1 MPAKRKSLLDFL
13 VCVLDLVVNVALIM
27 RMPEVLANATE
38 AIIAKWLIQEGGS
51 FTLGQAIAEVETEKA
66 IVEVPAES
74 NGILGKYLALDGASV
89 QVGEPIAIL
98 LADGEGQAEIDRL
111 MAEVGVDS
119 PVAIPVATPVQTA
132 EVTTVATPVQ
142 AVEITPVF
150 TNAEHGDR
158 LFISPLSR
166 RLAKENGLTA
176 ESIQGTGP
184 GGRIVRRD
192 VEVAIASKG
201 STVVEITPVAIP
213 VGGYKDIPHSGM
225 RKAIARRLTESK
237 TTVPHFYL
245 NAPVVADDML
255 NFRAKY
261 NEWAPKKI
269 SVTDLILKTVAAS
282 FIDVPQANV
291 IWTDSALRQ
300 FSDVDVSI
308 AVATDNGLIT
318 PVVRGINH
326 LNLAQLNLTTSD
338 LIDRARIGRLKQNE
352 IEGGSFSV
360 TNLGMYGTDEFSA
373 ILNPP
378 QSAILAVGA
387 AKQKPVVIDGEIKIR
402 SIINFTVSV
411 DHRAIDGAV
420 AAQWLAAFVK
430 RFENPYWMAI

>member
-1 MPAKRKSLLDFL
+1 
-13 VCVLDLVVNVALIM
+13 
-27 RMPEVLANATE
+27 MPEVLANATE
-38 AIIAKWLIQEGGS
+38 AVISKWLIKEGDS

-66 IVEVPAES
+66 LVEVPAETA
-74 NGILGKYLALDGASV
+74 GILGKYLAQDGAFV
-89 QVGEPIAIL
+89 QVGAPIAIL
-98 LADGEGQAEIDRL
+98 LAAGEGQTEIDAL
-111 MAEVGVDS
+111 MAEAGVAVAAALVTPTVVETPA
-119 PVAIPVATPVQTA
+119 PVAAPIAV
-132 EVTTVATPVQ
+132 VTSPSKNTD
-142 AVEITPVF
+142 
-150 TNAEHGDR
+150 HGDR

-166 RLAKENGLTA
+166 RLAKENGLDA
-176 ESIQGTGP
+176 HSIQGTGP
-184 GGRIVRRD
+184 DGRIVRRD
-192 VEVAIASKG
+192 VEAAIAGGKTTVAKVVSVVIPAG
-201 STVVEITPVAIP
+201 SFT
-213 VGGYKDIPHSGM
+213 DIPHSGM

-245 NAPVVADDML
+245 SAPVLADDML
-255 NFRAKY
+255 NFRTKY
-261 NEWAPKKI
+261 NEWAPKKV
-269 SVTDLILKTVAAS
+269 SVTDLILKTVATS
-282 FIDVPQANV
+282 FADVPQANV
-291 IWTDSALRQ
+291 IWADTALRQ
-300 FSDVDVSI
+300 FSDVDISI

-326 LNLAQLNLTTSD
+326 MSLAQLNISTSD
-338 LIDRARIGRLKQNE
+338 LIDRARNGRLKQNE

-402 SIINFTVSV
+402 SVINFTVSV

-430 RFENPYWMAI
+430 RFENPFWLAI

>member
-1 MPAKRKSLLDFL
+1 
-13 VCVLDLVVNVALIM
+13 
-27 RMPEVLANATE
+27 MPEVLANATE
-38 AIIAKWLIQEGGS
+38 AIISKWLIKEGDS

-66 IVEVPAES
+66 LVEVPAETA
-74 NGILGKYLALDGASV
+74 GILGKYLAQDGAFV
-89 QVGEPIAIL
+89 QVGAPIAIL
-98 LADGEGQAEIDRL
+98 LAAGEGQNEIDAL
-111 MAEVGVDS
+111 MAEAGVAVAAAPVVETPA
-119 PVAIPVATPVQTA
+119 PVAAPVEVATPVSKNTD
-132 EVTTVATPVQ
+132 
-142 AVEITPVF
+142 
-150 TNAEHGDR
+150 HGDR

-166 RLAKENGLTA
+166 RLAKENGLDA
-176 ESIQGTGP
+176 HSIQGTGP
-184 GGRIVRRD
+184 DGRIVRRD
-192 VEVAIASKG
+192 VEAAIAGGKTTVAKAVPVVIPAG
-201 STVVEITPVAIP
+201 SFT
-213 VGGYKDIPHSGM
+213 DIPHSGM

-245 NAPVVADDML
+245 SAPVLADDML

-261 NEWAPKKI
+261 NEWAPKKV

-282 FIDVPQANV
+282 FADVPQANV
-291 IWTDSALRQ
+291 IWTDTALRQ

-326 LNLAQLNLTTSD
+326 MSLAQLNISTGD
-338 LIDRARIGRLKQNE
+338 LIDRARNGRLKQNE

-402 SIINFTVSV
+402 SVINFTVSV

-430 RFENPYWMAI
+430 RFENPFWLAI

>member
-1 MPAKRKSLLDFL
+1 
-13 VCVLDLVVNVALIM
+13 
-27 RMPEVLANATE
+27 MPEVLANATE
-38 AIIAKWLIQEGGS
+38 AVIAKWLIKEGES
-51 FTLGQAIAEVETEKA
+51 FTLGQAMAEVETEKA
-66 IVEVPAES
+66 LVEVPAETA
-74 NGILGKYLALDGASV
+74 GILGKYLAQNGAFV
-89 QVGEPIAIL
+89 QVGAPIAIL
-98 LADGEGQAEIDRL
+98 LAAGEGQTEIDAL
-111 MAEVGVDS
+111 MAEAGVVVAPG
-119 PVAIPVATPVQTA
+119 PVAATVVETSAPVAAPVEVATPVSKNTD
-132 EVTTVATPVQ
+132 
-142 AVEITPVF
+142 
-150 TNAEHGDR
+150 HGDR

-166 RLAKENGLTA
+166 RLAKENGLDA
-176 ESIQGTGP
+176 HSIQGTGP
-184 GGRIVRRD
+184 DGRIVRRD
-192 VEVAIASKG
+192 VEAAIAGGKTTVAKAVPVVIPAG
-201 STVVEITPVAIP
+201 SFT
-213 VGGYKDIPHSGM
+213 DIPHSGM

-245 NAPVVADDML
+245 SAPVLADDML

-261 NEWAPKKI
+261 NEWAPKKV

-282 FIDVPQANV
+282 FADVPQANV
-291 IWTDSALRQ
+291 IWTDTALRQ
-300 FSDVDVSI
+300 FSDVDISI

-326 LNLAQLNLTTSD
+326 MSLAQLNISTGD
-338 LIDRARIGRLKQNE
+338 LIDRARNGRLKQNE

-402 SIINFTVSV
+402 SVINFTVSV

-430 RFENPYWMAI
+430 RFENPFWLAI

>member
-1 MPAKRKSLLDFL
+1 MAS
-13 VCVLDLVVNVALIM
+13 IM

-38 AIIAKWLIQEGGS
+38 AIISKWLIKEGDS

-66 IVEVPAES
+66 LVEVPAETA
-74 NGILGKYLALDGASV
+74 GILGKYLAQDGAFV
-89 QVGEPIAIL
+89 QVGAPIAIL
-98 LADGEGQAEIDRL
+98 LAAGEGQNEIDAL
-111 MAEVGVDS
+111 MAEAGVAVAAAPVVETPA
-119 PVAIPVATPVQTA
+119 PVAAPVEVATPVSKNTD
-132 EVTTVATPVQ
+132 
-142 AVEITPVF
+142 
-150 TNAEHGDR
+150 HGDR

-166 RLAKENGLTA
+166 RLAKENGLDA
-176 ESIQGTGP
+176 HSIQGTGP
-184 GGRIVRRD
+184 DGRIVRRD
-192 VEVAIASKG
+192 VEAAIAGGKTTVAKAVPVVIPAG
-201 STVVEITPVAIP
+201 SFT
-213 VGGYKDIPHSGM
+213 DIPHSGM

-245 NAPVVADDML
+245 SAPVLADDML

-261 NEWAPKKI
+261 NEWAPKKV

-282 FIDVPQANV
+282 FADVPQANV
-291 IWTDSALRQ
+291 IWTDTALRQ

-326 LNLAQLNLTTSD
+326 MSLAQLNISTGD
-338 LIDRARIGRLKQNE
+338 LIDRARNGRLKQNE

-402 SIINFTVSV
+402 SVINFTVSV

-430 RFENPYWMAI
+430 RFENPFWLAI

>member
-1 MPAKRKSLLDFL
+1 M
-13 VCVLDLVVNVALIM
+13 DLAVINKMASIM

-38 AIIAKWLIQEGGS
+38 AVISKWLIKEGDS

-66 IVEVPAES
+66 LVEVPAETA
-74 NGILGKYLALDGASV
+74 GILGKYLAQDGAFV
-89 QVGEPIAIL
+89 QVGAPIAIL
-98 LADGEGQAEIDRL
+98 LAAGEGQTEIDAL
-111 MAEVGVDS
+111 MAEAGVVVAAAPAAATVIETPA
-119 PVAIPVATPVQTA
+119 PVAAPIAV
-132 EVTTVATPVQ
+132 VTSPSQNTD
-142 AVEITPVF
+142 
-150 TNAEHGDR
+150 HGDR

-166 RLAKENGLTA
+166 RLAKENGLDA
-176 ESIQGTGP
+176 HLIQGTGP
-184 GGRIVRRD
+184 DGRIVRWD
-192 VEVAIASKG
+192 VEAAIAGGKTAAAKAVPVVIPAG
-201 STVVEITPVAIP
+201 SLT
-213 VGGYKDIPHSGM
+213 DIPHSGM

-245 NAPVVADDML
+245 SAPVLADDML

-261 NEWAPKKI
+261 NEWAPKKV

-282 FIDVPQANV
+282 FADVPQANV
-291 IWTDSALRQ
+291 IWTDTALRQ
-300 FSDVDVSI
+300 FSDVDISI

-326 LNLAQLNLTTSD
+326 MSLAQLNISTSD
-338 LIDRARIGRLKQNE
+338 LIDRARNGRLKQNE

-430 RFENPYWMAI
+430 RFENPFWLAI

>member
-1 MPAKRKSLLDFL
+1 
-13 VCVLDLVVNVALIM
+13 
-27 RMPEVLANATE
+27 MPEVLANATE
-38 AIIAKWLIQEGGS
+38 AIIAKWLIQEGES
-51 FTLGQAIAEVETEKA
+51 FTVGQAIAEVETEKA
-66 IVEVPAES
+66 LVEVPAETE
-74 NGILGKYLALDGASV
+74 GILGKYLVNNGAFV
-89 QVGEPIAIL
+89 QVGAPIAIL
-98 LADGEGQAEIDRL
+98 LAAGEGQLEIDKL
-111 MAEVGVDS
+111 IAEAGVDVAS
-119 PVAIPVATPVQTA
+119 PVAAAPVVNTPV
-132 EVTTVATPVQ
+132 VTQAPVIIQ
-142 AVEITPVF
+142 EAPVLKHK
-150 TNAEHGDR
+150 EHGDR

-166 RLAKENGLTA
+166 RLAKENDLDA

-192 VEVAIASKG
+192 VEAAIGDSSKAV
-201 STVVEITPVAIP
+201 TNLTPVAIP
-213 VGGYKDIPHSGM
+213 AGSFTDIPHSGM

-245 NAPVVADDML
+245 SAPVLADDML
-255 NFRAKY
+255 NFRTKY

-282 FIDVPQANV
+282 FADVPQANV

-308 AVATDNGLIT
+308 AVATNNGLIT
-318 PVVRGINH
+318 PVVKGINH
-326 LNLAQLNLTTSD
+326 LSLAQLNISTSD
-338 LIDRARIGRLKQNE
+338 LIDRARIGRLKQSE

-411 DHRAIDGAV
+411 DHRAIDGAI

-430 RFENPYWMAI
+430 RFENPFWLAI

>member
-1 MPAKRKSLLDFL
+1 
-13 VCVLDLVVNVALIM
+13 
-27 RMPEVLANATE
+27 MPEVLANATE
-38 AIIAKWLIQEGGS
+38 AIISKWLIKEGDS

-66 IVEVPAES
+66 LVEVPAETA
-74 NGILGKYLALDGASV
+74 GILGKYLALDGAFV
-89 QVGEPIAIL
+89 QVGAPIAIL
-98 LADGEGQAEIDRL
+98 LAAGEGQTEIDAL
-111 MAEVGVDS
+111 MVEAGVVVAPG
-119 PVAIPVATPVQTA
+119 PVAATVVETSAPVAAPVEVATPVSKNTD
-132 EVTTVATPVQ
+132 
-142 AVEITPVF
+142 
-150 TNAEHGDR
+150 HGDR

-166 RLAKENGLTA
+166 RLAKENGLDA
-176 ESIQGTGP
+176 HSIQGTGP
-184 GGRIVRRD
+184 DGRIVRRD
-192 VEVAIASKG
+192 VEAAIAGGKTTVAKTVPVVIPAG
-201 STVVEITPVAIP
+201 SFT
-213 VGGYKDIPHSGM
+213 DIPHSGM

-245 NAPVVADDML
+245 SAPVLADDML

-261 NEWAPKKI
+261 NEWAPKKV

-282 FIDVPQANV
+282 FADVPQANV
-291 IWTDSALRQ
+291 IWTDTALRQ

-326 LNLAQLNLTTSD
+326 MSLAQLNISTGD
-338 LIDRARIGRLKQNE
+338 LIDRARNGRLKQNE

-402 SIINFTVSV
+402 SVINFTVSV

-430 RFENPYWMAI
+430 RFENPFWLAI

>member
-1 MPAKRKSLLDFL
+1 
-13 VCVLDLVVNVALIM
+13 
-27 RMPEVLANATE
+27 MPEVLANATE
-38 AIIAKWLIQEGGS
+38 AVIAKWLIKEGES
-51 FTLGQAIAEVETEKA
+51 FTLGQAMAEVETEKA
-66 IVEVPAES
+66 LVEVPAETA
-74 NGILGKYLALDGASV
+74 GILGKYLAQNGAFV
-89 QVGEPIAIL
+89 QVGAPIAIL
-98 LADGEGQAEIDRL
+98 LAAGEGQTEIDAL
-111 MAEVGVDS
+111 MAEAGVTVAAAPVTTPVVETS
-119 PVAIPVATPVQTA
+119 APVAAPVA
-132 EVTTVATPVQ
+132 VATL
-142 AVEITPVF
+142 ASKNTD
-150 TNAEHGDR
+150 HGDR

-166 RLAKENGLTA
+166 RLAKENGLDA
-176 ESIQGTGP
+176 HSIQGTGP
-184 GGRIVRRD
+184 DGRIVRRD
-192 VEVAIASKG
+192 VEAAIAGGKTAVAKAVPVVIPAG
-201 STVVEITPVAIP
+201 SFT
-213 VGGYKDIPHSGM
+213 DIPHSGM

-245 NAPVVADDML
+245 SAPVLADDML

-261 NEWAPKKI
+261 NEWAPKKV

-282 FIDVPQANV
+282 FADVPQANV
-291 IWTDSALRQ
+291 IWTDTALRQ

-326 LNLAQLNLTTSD
+326 MSLAQLNISTGD
-338 LIDRARIGRLKQNE
+338 LIDRARNGRLKQNE

-402 SIINFTVSV
+402 SVINFTVSV

-430 RFENPYWMAI
+430 RFENPFWLAI

>member
-98 LADGEGQAEIDRL
+98 LAAGEGQAEIDKL

-119 PVAIPVATPVQTA
+119 PVATPVQVVEATPVATPVQVV
-132 EVTTVATPVQ
+132 EVTPVL
-142 AVEITPVF
+142 I
-150 TNAEHGDR
+150 NAEHGDR

-201 STVVEITPVAIP
+201 SAVVKVTSAVIP
-213 VGGYKDIPHSGM
+213 VGGYNDIPHSGM

>member
-1 MPAKRKSLLDFL
+1 
-13 VCVLDLVVNVALIM
+13 
-27 RMPEVLANATE
+27 MPEVLANATE
-38 AIIAKWLIQEGGS
+38 AVIAKWLIKEGES
-51 FTLGQAIAEVETEKA
+51 FTLGQAMAEVETEKA
-66 IVEVPAES
+66 LVEVPAETA
-74 NGILGKYLALDGASV
+74 GILGKYLAQNGAFV
-89 QVGEPIAIL
+89 QVGAPIAIL
-98 LADGEGQAEIDRL
+98 LAAGEGQTEIDAL
-111 MAEVGVDS
+111 MAEAGVTVAAA
-119 PVAIPVATPVQTA
+119 PVAAPVVEASAPVAAPVVVATPASKNTD
-132 EVTTVATPVQ
+132 
-142 AVEITPVF
+142 
-150 TNAEHGDR
+150 HGDR

-166 RLAKENGLTA
+166 RLAKENGLDA
-176 ESIQGTGP
+176 HSIQGTGP
-184 GGRIVRRD
+184 DGRIVRRD
-192 VEVAIASKG
+192 VEAAIAGGKT
-201 STVVEITPVAIP
+201 TVVKAVPVVIP
-213 VGGYKDIPHSGM
+213 AGSFTDIPHSGM

-245 NAPVVADDML
+245 SAPVLADDML

-261 NEWAPKKI
+261 NEWAPKKV

-282 FIDVPQANV
+282 FADVPQANV
-291 IWTDSALRQ
+291 IWTDTALRQ
-300 FSDVDVSI
+300 FSDVDVAI

-326 LNLAQLNLTTSD
+326 MSLAQLNISTGD
-338 LIDRARIGRLKQNE
+338 LIDRARNGRLKQNE

-402 SIINFTVSV
+402 SVINFTVSV

-430 RFENPYWMAI
+430 RFENPFWLAI

>member
-1 MPAKRKSLLDFL
+1 
-13 VCVLDLVVNVALIM
+13 
-27 RMPEVLANATE
+27 MPEVLANATE
-38 AIIAKWLIQEGGS
+38 AILAQWLIKEGDS
-51 FTLGQAIAEVETEKA
+51 FIVGQAIAEVETEKA
-66 IVEVPAES
+66 LVEVPAETA
-74 NGILGKYLALDGASV
+74 GVLGKYLALQGAFV
-89 QVGEPIAIL
+89 QVGAPIAIL
-98 LADGEGQAEIDRL
+98 LAAGEGQAEIDKL
-111 MAEVGVDS
+111 LAESGADIATA
-119 PVAIPVATPVQTA
+119 PVAATSAPATPA
-132 EVTTVATPVQ
+132 PATPAP
-142 AVEITPVF
+142 AVAATSSTHIT
-150 TNAEHGDR
+150 EHGDR
-158 LFISPLSR
+158 LFISPISR
-166 RLAKENGLTA
+166 RLAKEKGLDVA
-176 ESIQGTGP
+176 LIQGTGP

-192 VEVAIASKG
+192 VEVAMVSGNGKPAAN
-201 STVVEITPVAIP
+201 VTPVAIP
-213 VGGYKDIPHSGM
+213 AGSFTDIPLSGM

-245 NAPVVADDML
+245 TAPVIADDML
-255 NFRAKY
+255 NFRTKY
-261 NEWAPKKI
+261 NEWAPKKV
-269 SVTDLILKTVAAS
+269 SVTDLILKAVAAS
-282 FIDVPQANV
+282 FEDVPNANV
-291 IWTDSALRQ
+291 IWTDSAIRQ

-326 LNLAQLNLTTSD
+326 LSLAQLNVTTSD
-338 LIDRARIGRLKQNE
+338 LIDRARIGRLKQSE

-360 TNLGMYGTDEFSA
+360 TNLGMFGTDEFSA

-430 RFENPYWMAI
+430 RFENPFWLAI

>member
-1 MPAKRKSLLDFL
+1 
-13 VCVLDLVVNVALIM
+13 
-27 RMPEVLANATE
+27 
-38 AIIAKWLIQEGGS
+38 
-51 FTLGQAIAEVETEKA
+51 
-66 IVEVPAES
+66 
-74 NGILGKYLALDGASV
+74 
-89 QVGEPIAIL
+89 
-98 LADGEGQAEIDRL
+98 
-111 MAEVGVDS
+111 
-119 PVAIPVATPVQTA
+119 VAIPTQAA
-132 EVTTVATPVQ
+132 EVTTVAAPVQ
-142 AVEITPVF
+142 VVEITPVF

-201 STVVEITPVAIP
+201 STVVEVTPVAIP

>member
-1 MPAKRKSLLDFL
+1 
-13 VCVLDLVVNVALIM
+13 
-27 RMPEVLANATE
+27 MPEVLANATE
-38 AIIAKWLIQEGGS
+38 AVIAKWLIKEGES
-51 FTLGQAIAEVETEKA
+51 FTLGQAMAEVETEKA
-66 IVEVPAES
+66 LVEVPAETA
-74 NGILGKYLALDGASV
+74 GILGKYLAQNGAFV
-89 QVGEPIAIL
+89 QVGAPIAIL
-98 LADGEGQAEIDRL
+98 LGAGEGQTEIDAL
-111 MAEVGVDS
+111 MAEAGMAVAVAPVAAPVVQTPEPVAA
-119 PVAIPVATPVQTA
+119 PVAIATSTSQNTD
-132 EVTTVATPVQ
+132 
-142 AVEITPVF
+142 
-150 TNAEHGDR
+150 HGDR

-166 RLAKENGLTA
+166 RLAKENGLDA
-176 ESIQGTGP
+176 HSIKGTGP
-184 GGRIVRRD
+184 DGRIVRRD
-192 VEVAIASKG
+192 VEAAIAGGKTTVAKAVPVVIPAG
-201 STVVEITPVAIP
+201 SFTE
-213 VGGYKDIPHSGM
+213 IPHSGM

-245 NAPVVADDML
+245 SAPVLADDML

-282 FIDVPQANV
+282 FSDVPQANV
-291 IWTDSALRQ
+291 IWTDIALRQ

-326 LNLAQLNLTTSD
+326 MSLAQLNISTSD
-338 LIDRARIGRLKQNE
+338 LIDRARNGRLKQNE

-402 SIINFTVSV
+402 SVINFTVSV

-430 RFENPYWMAI
+430 RFENPFWLAI

>member
-1 MPAKRKSLLDFL
+1 
-13 VCVLDLVVNVALIM
+13 
-27 RMPEVLANATE
+27 MPEVLANATE

-98 LADGEGQAEIDRL
+98 LAAGEGQAEIDKL

-119 PVAIPVATPVQTA
+119 PVATPVQVVEATPVATPVQVV
-132 EVTTVATPVQ
+132 EVTPVL
-142 AVEITPVF
+142 I
-150 TNAEHGDR
+150 NAEHGDR

-201 STVVEITPVAIP
+201 SAVVKVTSAVIP
-213 VGGYKDIPHSGM
+213 VGGYNDIPHSGM

>member
-1 MPAKRKSLLDFL
+1 
-13 VCVLDLVVNVALIM
+13 M

-38 AIIAKWLIQEGGS
+38 AIIAKWLVQEGDP
-51 FTLGQAIAEVETEKA
+51 FIVGQVIAEVETEKA
-66 IVEVPAES
+66 LVEVPAETV
-74 NGILGKYLALDGASV
+74 GILGKYLAAEGASIH
-89 QVGEPIAIL
+89 VGAPIAIL
-98 LADGEGQAEIDRL
+98 LADGEGKAEIEKML
-111 MAEVGVDS
+111 IEAGVDS
-119 PVAIPVATPVQTA
+119 AAPVPAPVAPAKISDQ
-132 EVTTVATPVQ
+132 
-142 AVEITPVF
+142 
-150 TNAEHGDR
+150 GDR

-166 RLAKENGLTA
+166 RLAKEKGLDA
-176 ESIQGTGP
+176 RSIQGTGP

-192 VEVAIASKG
+192 VEAAIVGNTTSVKAP
-201 STVVEITPVAIP
+201 VEHAAPIAIP
-213 VGGYKDIPHSGM
+213 VGSFTDIPHSGM

-245 NAPVVADDML
+245 SAPVLADDML
-255 NFRAKY
+255 NFRTKY

-269 SVTDLILKTVAAS
+269 SITDLILKTVAAS
-282 FIDVPQANV
+282 FIDVPHANV
-291 IWTDSALRQ
+291 IWTDSAIRQ
-300 FSDVDVSI
+300 FSDVDISV

-326 LNLAQLNLTTSD
+326 LSLAQLNIATGD
-338 LIDRARIGRLKQNE
+338 LIDRARIGRLKQDE

-420 AAQWLAAFVK
+420 AAQWMEAFVK
-430 RFENPYWMAI
+430 RFENPFWLAI